1 MTVDMNT
8 ITLICDSRSV
18 RQTYQLGEGGAR
30 LTDGVGG
37 LTTAPLPFDTDV
49 VLWSSHPPYGQ
60 VIDLM
65 LDGWASRTPVDNALH
80 ALYVMARARPGEM
93 RPPQIR
99 LEGNARRT
107 DLRWLIAALDADESQ
122 AEGDGSGNLYRIPVQ
137 LTLMQDRAAELAIR
151 KSASQKRIK
160 VVRMEGRAGSG
171 RQITVG
177 QKDTLASI
185 ARKYKAVG
193 GVTALAKRNKLRRGA
208 KLRPGQKLIL
218 P

>member
-1 MTVDMNT
+1 M
-8 ITLICDSRSV
+8 
-18 RQTYQLGEGGAR
+18 
-30 LTDGVGG
+30 
-37 LTTAPLPFDTDV
+37 TTAPLPFDTDV

-65 LDGWASRTPVDNALH
+65 LDGWATRTPVDNQLH

-107 DLRWLIAALDADESQ
+107 DLRWLVSALDPDESQ
-122 AEGDGSGNLYRIPVQ
+122 AEGDGSGRLYRIPVS
-137 LTLMQDRAAELAIR
+137 LTLMQDRAAEMAIR
-151 KSASQKRIK
+151 KSASQKQVK
-160 VVRMEGRAGSG
+160 VQRMQGGAASG

-177 QKDTLASI
+177 QKDTLVSI

-193 GVTALAKRNKLRRGA
+193 GAAALAKRNRLRRGA